1 MLQCFTI
8 RQGPES
14 GRSEVV
20 CQWDTG
26 NSITSGGGFSSFY
39 ARPEWQNAAVNG
51 YIAARDASGEIP
63 VPGYDTSKRGY
74 PDLSLAGSNYLVRV
88 PSFTDPT
95 GETAGVAGTSAS
107 CPVAAAFFSN
117 INAAR
122 LAAGKGSIGWVN
134 PVLYAKG
141 SLFVND
147 ITFGNNK
154 SPIRGPRC
162 AEGYYATIGWDPTTG
177 LGSVD
182 YAKMHQTFLSL
193 GEINGMINMPPSS
206 APTQRPPTPQ
216 PTRLPT
222 MSAPSAT
229 PSAAPTTRPSVML
242 TITPTA
248 LPSMAPTMVPTSVPS
263 SMPSAAPTFRPT
275 AVPTET
281 PSAVQT
287 TSPSAAPT
295 ISPTIAHTSV
305 PSIIPMIAQT
315 GKPTSVPS
323 RAPCVAP
330 TVAPTSHPSVAPATS
345 TNMVV
350 RHSPTPSHT
359 PTVIPTISP
368 TTLPTLKPT
377 LMPSG
382 TPSMTPTA
390 HFTMRPSAVPSK
402 ITSHIPSGRPSV
414 QPTAAA
420 NKIISEHSA
429 VPTRSPSVAGQNF
442 RFTKRPTKNPVTRRR
457 VID

>member
-88 PSFTDPT
+88 PSFTGPSGVTT
-95 GETAGVAGTSAS
+95 GFAGTSAS

-154 SPIRGPRC
+154 SPVMGPVC

-222 MSAPSAT
+222 MVPSVRPMSAPSAT
-229 PSAAPTTRPSVML
+229 PNAAPTLKPTSAPSSLPTAAPTTRPSVM
-242 TITPTA
+242 PTA
-248 LPSMAPTMVPTSVPS
+248 SLAVKIPVILSSAPSVIRTKGTTAAPVTQPSAVRTSVPNKQPIATRS
-263 SMPSAAPTFRPT
+263 KKPYSPQSRAPTRMLTAVPTIKPNSHPFLFTTPLPTLRPT
-275 AVPTET
+275 AVP
-281 PSAVQT
+281 S
-287 TSPSAAPT
+287 
-295 ISPTIAHTSV
+295 SV
-305 PSIIPMIAQT
+305 
-315 GKPTSVPS
+315 
-323 RAPCVAP
+323 
-330 TVAPTSHPSVAPATS
+330 
-345 TNMVV
+345 
-350 RHSPTPSHT
+350 
-359 PTVIPTISP
+359 
-368 TTLPTLKPT
+368 
-377 LMPSG
+377 
-382 TPSMTPTA
+382 
-390 HFTMRPSAVPSK
+390 PSAVP
-402 ITSHIPSGRPSV
+402 TLR
-414 QPTAAA
+414 PTA
-420 NKIISEHSA
+420 
-429 VPTRSPSVAGQNF
+429 VPSSVP
-442 RFTKRPTKNPVTRRR
+442 RFP
-457 VID
+457 